1 MSVDSVVRDLGSGQ
15 AGVAFDDEL
24 LSRVR
29 HLIAERLCVEESK
42 IVPDARF
49 MEDLGA
55 DSLDL
60 VELALAFE
68 DAFSVSIP
76 DRDMDHFKTVA
87 SAVEQLSRLLAA
99 QPTASA

>member
-1 MSVDSVVRDLGSGQ
+1 MSVDNVVRDLGNGQ
-15 AGVAFDDEL
+15 AVVAFDDEL
-24 LSRVR
+24 LGRVR
-29 HLIAERLCVEESK
+29 RLIAERLCVEENR

-49 MEDLGA
+49 MEDLAA

-68 DAFSVSIP
+68 EAFSVSIP
-76 DRDMDHFKTVA
+76 DRDMDHFKTVG

-99 QPTASA
+99 QQTASA